1 MRLEGETTWLTQRQM
16 SGLFETTPENVLMHL
31 KNVYASKELE
41 ESTTAKDFLAV
52 RQEGRRQVRRNLKHY
67 NLDAIISVGYR
78 VNSTRA
84 THFRQW
90 ATQVLRQHLTQGYTL
105 NRQRFE
111 QNAAELEATLTLVKK
126 VAESDPKVKDVMI
139 RLIENMLAPSQTRL
153 DP

>member
-31 KNVYASKELE
+31 KNVYAPKELE
-41 ESTTAKDFLAV
+41 ESATAKDFLAV
-52 RQEGRRQVRRNLKHY
+52 RQEGRRQMRRNLKHY

-105 NRQRFE
+105 NRQCFE
-111 QNAAELEATLTLVKK
+111 QNAAELEASLTLVKK
-126 VAESDPKVKDVMI
+126 VAEFDPKVKDVMI